1 MKALLL
7 SLTCILPLSMYRAI
21 RAKADKSDALFVV
34 IVNDKRGYIDANGRI
49 VIKPQFD
56 GASPFSEGLAVV
68 ATSENGYAEGYI
80 DSTGAEI
87 IKPRFDKATDFSEG
101 RALVG
106 FDQSKKE
113 IKIGDKTYVTSSSHP
128 SYLWG
133 YIDRTGKY
141 VAPPIYPQA
150 LGFSEG
156 LAAVQLPDGR
166 WGYIDKAGSLVIK
179 PQFQSA
185 SSFSEG
191 LACVIIDKKYGFI
204 DHIGKIVIPPHFT
217 GPGIFTEGLASV
229 RIGGKVLDPGFG
241 LVIGP
246 LGGRYVYIDKA
257 GKEVITLGANVENAN
272 PFSEG
277 LAAVEIKGYWGFI
290 DKRGKIVI
298 EPQFGGQPSFSEG
311 LAFVIIRDGGGIGF
325 IDKTG
330 AIALKP
336 NFALAENFR
345 DGLAFVNDSL
355 DVSSSKY
362 GYIDKA
368 GKVIWPPSR

>member
-1 MKALLL
+1 MKILLL
-7 SLTCILPLSMYRAI
+7 SLICILSLYPYCAI
-21 RAKADKSDALFVV
+21 HAQSDKPDALFVI

-80 DSTGAEI
+80 DLTGKEI
-87 IKPRFDKATDFSEG
+87 IKPQFDKATEFSEG

-106 FDQSKKE
+106 FDQTKKE
-113 IKIGDKTYVTSSSHP
+113 IRVGDRTVFVGASHP

-133 YIDRTGKY
+133 YIDKTGKY
-141 VAPPIYPQA
+141 IVAPTFPNA

-156 LAAVQLPDGR
+156 LAAVQLPEGK
-166 WGYIDKAGSLVIK
+166 WGYIDKAGSFVIK

-185 SSFSEG
+185 SRFSDG
-191 LACVIIDKKYGFI
+191 LACVMRDGKYGFI
-204 DHIGKIVIPPHFT
+204 DRTGKIVISPRFT
-217 GPGIFTEGLASV
+217 GAGEFTEGLAPV
-229 RIGGKVLDPGFG
+229 RIGGKVLNPGFG
-241 LVIGP
+241 MVIGP
-246 LGGRYVYIDKA
+246 LGGRYVYIDKT
-257 GKEVITLGANVENAN
+257 GKEVITLGHDVEDAQ
-272 PFSEG
+272 PFSDG

-298 EPQFGGQPSFSEG
+298 APRYGGQPSFSEG
-311 LAFVIIRDGGGIGF
+311 LAFVAIKDGGGIGF

-330 AIALKP
+330 AIALKA
-336 NFALAENFR
+336 NFALADNFR
-345 DGLAFVNDSL
+345 DGLAFVRDSL
-355 DVSSSKY
+355 DVFSCKY

-368 GKVIWPPSR
+368 GKVIWLPSR

>member
-7 SLTCILPLSMYRAI
+7 SLICILSFSMYRAI
-21 RAKADKSDALFVV
+21 HAKADKSDALFVV
-34 IVNDKRGYIDANGRI
+34 IVNDKRGYIDVNGRI
-49 VIKPQFD
+49 VIKPQFE
-56 GASPFSEGLAVV
+56 GANPFSEGLAVV

-87 IKPRFDKATDFSEG
+87 IKPQFDKATDFSEG

-113 IKIGDKTYVTSSSHP
+113 MRRENKTYVTGSSHP
-128 SYLWG
+128 SYIWG

-141 VAPPIYPQA
+141 VAAPIYPHA

-156 LAAVQLPDGR
+156 LAAVQLSDGQ

-191 LACVIIDKKYGFI
+191 LSCVMFDKKYGFI
-204 DHIGKIVIPPHFT
+204 DRTGKMVIPPQFT
-217 GPGIFTEGLASV
+217 GPGVFAEGLAPV
-229 RIGGKVLDPGFG
+229 RVGGKVLDPGFG
-241 LVIGP
+241 MVIGP

-257 GKEVITLGANVENAN
+257 GKEVITLGDNVENTN

-290 DKRGKIVI
+290 DKKGKIVI
-298 EPQFGGQPSFSEG
+298 EPRFGGQPSFSEG
-311 LAFVIIRDGGGIGF
+311 LACVIIRDGGGIGF

-336 NFALAENFR
+336 TFALAENFR
-345 DGLAFVNDSL
+345 DGLAFVYDSL

-368 GKVIWPPSR
+368 GKIIWPQSR

>member
-7 SLTCILPLSMYRAI
+7 SLICILSLSMYRAI
-21 RAKADKSDALFVV
+21 HAKADKSDALFVV

-49 VIKPQFD
+49 AIKPQFE
-56 GASPFSEGLAVV
+56 GANPFSEGLAVV

-87 IKPRFDKATDFSEG
+87 IKPQFDKATDFSEG

-106 FDQSKKE
+106 FDQTKKE
-113 IKIGDKTYVTSSSHP
+113 IRVGDRTVFVGASHP

-141 VAPPIYPQA
+141 IVAPTFPNA

-156 LAAVQLPDGR
+156 LAAVQLPEGK
-166 WGYIDKAGSLVIK
+166 WGYIDKAGSFVIK

-185 SSFSEG
+185 SRFSDG
-191 LACVIIDKKYGFI
+191 LACVMRDGKYGFI
-204 DHIGKIVIPPHFT
+204 DRTGKIAISPRFT
-217 GPGIFTEGLASV
+217 GPGEFTEGLAPV
-229 RIGGKVLDPGFG
+229 RVGGKVLDPGFG

-257 GKEVITLGANVENAN
+257 GKEVITLGDNVENAN

-277 LAAVEIKGYWGFI
+277 LAAVEIKGYWGFV
-290 DKRGKIVI
+290 DKKGKIVI
-298 EPQFGGQPSFSEG
+298 EPRFGGQPSFSEG
-311 LAFVIIRDGGGIGF
+311 VAFVIIRDGGGIGF

-345 DGLAFVNDSL
+345 DGLAFVYDSL
-355 DVSSSKY
+355 DISSSKY

-368 GKVIWPPSR
+368 GKIIWPPSR